1 MARKCVRLQSLPTAT
16 PCSPRHDARVTR
28 GELVTSVPLHNE
40 LASHSLPPHG
50 VPPPTHPHPP
60 QTRTHTRSHMRVA
73 LLSPRSH
80 LSLPASHC
88 FPRVTHNRSLHS
100 LSRSPTRCV
109 LDDVTALAI
118 SLTHLLR
125 ARRRHCTRPLAHPLA
140 ACSTTSLHS
149 PFRFPLAACSTTPLH
164 SPTRSPTRR
173 ESNQAK
179 VVWWG
184 SAPFWTTTGA
194 RGLWREKRQ

>member
-1 MARKCVRLQSLPTAT
+1 VARTCVRLRSSPTATTTAT

-40 LASHSLPPHG
+40 LASQSLPPHG
-50 VPPPTHPHPP
+50 VPLPTHPHPP

-100 LSRSPTRCV
+100 LSRSPTLCV
-109 LDDVTALAI
+109 LDDVTALTH
-118 SLTHLLR
+118 SLTHSLR
-125 ARRRHCTRPLAHPLA
+125 ARRRHCTPPLAHPLA
-140 ACSTTSLHS
+140 TCSTTFLC
-149 PFRFPLAACSTTPLH
+149 L
-164 SPTRSPTRR
+164 
-173 ESNQAK
+173 Q
-179 VVWWG
+179 
-184 SAPFWTTTGA
+184 
-194 RGLWREKRQ
+194 

>member
-1 MARKCVRLQSLPTAT
+1 MARTCVRLRSSPTATTTAT

-73 LLSPRSH
+73 LLSPLSH

-100 LSRSPTRCV
+100 LSRSPTLCV
-109 LDDVTALAI
+109 LDDVTAL
-118 SLTHLLR
+118 TH
-125 ARRRHCTRPLAHPLA
+125 PLAHPLA
-140 ACSTTSLHS
+140 TCSTTS
-149 PFRFPLAACSTTPLH
+149 LH
-164 SPTRSPTRR
+164 SPTRSPTRYVLDDVTALTHSLTHALR
-173 ESNQAK
+173 
-179 VVWWG
+179 V
-184 SAPFWTTTGA
+184 
-194 RGLWREKRQ
+194 RKRHYTRPLAHPLTA